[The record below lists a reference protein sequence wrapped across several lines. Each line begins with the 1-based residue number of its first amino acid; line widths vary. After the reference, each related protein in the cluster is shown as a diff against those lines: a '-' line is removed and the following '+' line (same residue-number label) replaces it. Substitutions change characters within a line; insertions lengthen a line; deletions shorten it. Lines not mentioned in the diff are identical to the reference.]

1 MRSTFMASPL
11 RFRGSGWRR
20 HAQPDAKLPALPLV
34 ELKHAPILRESIIP
48 WQAAVLKTNP
58 VDPLAY
64 RNAMARFAGAV
75 HVVTTDGPAGRRG
88 VTMTAVA
95 SVSDKPATL
104 LICLNLTKASNEL
117 FVRNGCF
124 AVNTLAA
131 KHQKL
136 ADAFSG
142 MGGLSADERF
152 ALGQWRSAHDAG
164 ATGAPVLAD
173 ALASFDCVLTESHDL
188 STHRILIGRV
198 SGVFTGDSQSALIYH
213 ERGYHVL

>member
-1 MRSTFMASPL
+1 M
-11 RFRGSGWRR
+11 
-20 HAQPDAKLPALPLV
+20 
-34 ELKHAPILRESIIP
+34 
-48 WQAAVLKTNP
+48 LKTNP

-88 VTMTAVA
+88 VTMTAVT

-104 LICLNLTKASNEL
+104 LICLNLTNPSNEL
-117 FVRNGCF
+117 FIRNGCF

-131 KHQKL
+131 GHRAL

-142 MGGLSADERF
+142 LGGLSADERF
-152 ALGQWRSAHDAG
+152 ALGQWRGETG

-188 STHRILIGRV
+188 STHRVLIGRV
-198 SGVFTGDSQSALIYH
+198 SGVFLGDSQSALIYH
-213 ERGYHVL
+213 ERGYHVI